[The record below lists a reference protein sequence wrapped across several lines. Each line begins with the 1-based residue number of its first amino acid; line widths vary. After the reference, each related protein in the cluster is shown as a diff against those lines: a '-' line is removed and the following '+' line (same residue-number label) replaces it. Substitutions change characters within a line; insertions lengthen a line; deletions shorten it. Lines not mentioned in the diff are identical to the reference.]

1 MKMIRQWTTRFAL
14 LTFSLLL
21 MNACSS
27 NGQESAVLDTP
38 EWTQFRTLA
47 EQYDST
53 ITAFEKREK
62 EDPAF
67 AADPMGTAGA
77 DIQKFYALMQKIGE
91 NIPPTL
97 GEVKNFEGM
106 SMDDLRMVKLA
117 AMMGEK
123 VEIIPALD
131 KELLKLVQDTDSL
144 DALKME
150 IAQVSLMNGDIEEAK
165 RYSTDDVLAS
175 ADPMN
180 RGMLYS
186 SFSTA
191 LLDAKQNDEA
201 RTYAMKAVKEYGAAA
216 ADPNADPRQAQF
228 IMGRYGLVIAPLM
241 YEFKEA
247 GDAAGMDALLADTKA
262 QLPESVQWSDVQ
274 ASINTAVA
282 EIEKERA
289 PLNKPA
295 TEWAEHEWLGS
306 EALSLKSLKGKVILV
321 DFFATW
327 CKPCI
332 RAFEHIREWEKTYK
346 EDGLVVVGLTTYQS
360 RYEGQSVT
368 PEEELKK
375 LTDDFIPKHD
385 ITWAVG
391 VEKDGRKTMT
401 DYGVSGIPQI
411 VLIDREGKVQYVK
424 VGAADYDKTEK
435 KIQQLLAE

>member
-1 MKMIRQWTTRFAL
+1 MTTIRQWTSRIAL

-27 NGQESAVLDTP
+27 NGQESTALDTP

-47 EQYDST
+47 LQYDST
-53 ITAFEKREK
+53 VSAFEKREK

-77 DIQKFYALMQKIGE
+77 EIQQFYALMQKIGE

-97 GEVKNFEGM
+97 GDIKDVSGM
-106 SMDDLRMVKLA
+106 NMNDLRMLKLA

-123 VEIIPALD
+123 VEIIPAID
-131 KELLKLVQDTDSL
+131 KELLELVQDPDSINS
-144 DALKME
+144 LKLE
-150 IAQVSLMNGDIEEAK
+150 IAQVSLMNGDIEEA
-165 RYSTDDVLAS
+165 RRFSTDDVLAS
-175 ADPMN
+175 AEPLN
-180 RGMLYS
+180 RAMLYG

-191 LLDAKQNDEA
+191 LLDAKNTDDA
-201 RTYAMKAVKEYGAAA
+201 RSYALKAVKEYGIAMN
-216 ADPNADPRQAQF
+216 DPNADPRQAQA
-228 IMGRYGLVIAPLM
+228 IMGRFGMVIAPLM
-241 YEFKEA
+241 YDLKEA
-247 GDAAGMDALLADTKA
+247 GDAAGMDALLADTRA
-262 QLPESVQWSDVQ
+262 LLPESMQWSDVQ
-274 ASINTAVA
+274 ASINGAVA

-295 TEWAEHEWLGS
+295 TEWAEHEWIGS
-306 EALSLKSLKGKVILV
+306 EALSLKSLKGKVILI

-332 RAFEHIREWEKTYK
+332 RAFDHIREWDKNYK

-360 RYEGQSVT
+360 RYEGQSVE
-368 PEEELKK
+368 PAEEMKK
-375 LTDDFIPKHD
+375 LKDDFVKKHD

-391 VEKDGRKTMT
+391 VEKSGRQTMT
-401 DYGVSGIPQI
+401 NYGVSGIPQI